1 MSANHTRLDR
11 ATYEANIQELIR
23 LENSQGSAQAARR
36 KIQESVDN
44 IDRMIS
50 QVQRQAQGQRAR
62 ILNKIKNIEYE
73 NRRSFKEA
81 DARIVRDRE
90 KIQSM
95 QRQSQLLNEECKT
108 VLSSLHSTSG
118 AALMAQT
125 KLDFQVC
132 ENDPDYQKFA
142 SEQMA
147 ALAAK
152 IRESDRLDQTPATIL
167 QAAIRLTGDLY
178 ALDLTTSS
186 ARQKYEV
193 LQLES
198 IGLAEAIK
206 EKIKSARANVHYGD
220 DTTELVNFD
229 YWTDGQLALV
239 EKELKEIA
247 VRLEEKRYDPEYG
260 YDDLEKD
267 NVRLEELDRIQ
278 LLLVQDA
285 KEKSSLSEA
294 RESMGQL
301 VADILEQKHYFQIV
315 GAGFD
320 GNDLRESFIMR
331 LRRMDGAEIE
341 VIIAPNYKNGE
352 NDLYYRINMNSY
364 VDEALMKTIQ
374 QSIEE
379 ELREYGI
386 QTTAKSPC
394 SAEVL
399 EPFNGALPRVSDE
412 ARRKHSIPNRPKVK
426 VV

>member
-1 MSANHTRLDR
+1 MDK
-11 ATYEANIQELIR
+11 LICEVMWYFWFA
-23 LENSQGSAQAARR
+23 LMG
-36 KIQESVDN
+36 KIPYNKDF
-44 IDRMIS
+44 
-50 QVQRQAQGQRAR
+50 
-62 ILNKIKNIEYE
+62 LKKIKDIEYE

-81 DARIVRDRE
+81 DARIVRDLD
-90 KIQSM
+90 KIQSV
-95 QRQSQLLNEECKT
+95 QKQSQALNDECKAI
-108 VLSSLHSTSG
+108 LSSLHSMSG
-118 AALMAQT
+118 ASLIAQT
-125 KLDFQVC
+125 KLDFQLC

-142 SEQMA
+142 SVQLA

-152 IRESDRLDQTPATIL
+152 IRESDRLDQNSATIL

-178 ALDLTTSS
+178 ALDLTVSS
-186 ARQKYEV
+186 ARQQYEV

-206 EKIKSARANVHYGD
+206 EKIKSARANIHYGD
-220 DTTELVNFD
+220 DSTDLVNFD

-239 EKELKEIA
+239 ERELHEIA
-247 VRLEEKRYDPEYG
+247 IRLEEKRYDAEYC
-260 YDDLEKD
+260 YSDMEKD
-267 NVRLEELDRIQ
+267 YHRLEELDRIQ
-278 LLLVQDA
+278 LLLAQDA
-285 KEKSSLSEA
+285 KEKSLLSEA
-294 RESMGQL
+294 RESMGQI
-301 VADILEQKHYFQIV
+301 VANILEQKHYFQIV

-320 GNDLRESFIMR
+320 GHDLRESYVMR

-341 VIIAPNYKNGE
+341 VIISPNYQNGE

-364 VDEALMKTIQ
+364 LDEALMKTIQ

-399 EPFNGALPRVSDE
+399 EPFDKASPKVSEE
-412 ARRKHSIPNRPKVK
+412 ARRRHSISQRPRVQ

>member
-44 IDRMIS
+44 IDRMVS
-50 QVQRQAQGQRAR
+50 QVQRQAQGQRAK

-81 DARIVRDRE
+81 DARIVRDRT
-90 KIQSM
+90 KIQAM
-95 QRQSQLLNEECKT
+95 QAQSQLLNEECKT
-108 VLSSLHSTSG
+108 ILSSLHSTSG

-142 SEQMA
+142 SEQLA

-152 IRESDRLDQTPATIL
+152 IRESDRLDQNPATIL

-186 ARQKYEV
+186 ARQRFEV

-206 EKIKSARANVHYGD
+206 EKIKSARTNVHYGD
-220 DTTELVNFD
+220 DSTSLVNFD

-239 EKELKEIA
+239 ESELKEIA
-247 VRLEEKRYDPEYG
+247 VRLEEKRYDAAYRYE
-260 YDDLEKD
+260 DLEKD
-267 NVRLEELDRIQ
+267 SVRLEELDRIQ

-301 VADILEQKHYFQIV
+301 VAGILEQKHYFQVV

-320 GNDLRESFIMR
+320 GHDLRESFIMR

-399 EPFNGALPRVSDE
+399 EPFNGALPRVSEE
-412 ARRKHSIPNRPKVK
+412 ARRKHSIPQRPKVK